1 MGSISRLYEYDEHN
15 EQREVDAAA
24 AGQPTPP
31 ISSVQLRGPP
41 SWTTSS
47 QRLRLSPTLP
57 MLLTQPRRRELS
69 PVDRLRL
76 SPSGRRL
83 LDVGS
88 PTNEQRFSPEEI
100 RREIEMVEKQIEQLS
115 TEKVREE
122 LDCLMI
128 SH

>member
-1 MGSISRLYEYDEHN
+1 M
-15 EQREVDAAA
+15 
-24 AGQPTPP
+24 
-31 ISSVQLRGPP
+31 
-41 SWTTSS
+41 
-47 QRLRLSPTLP
+47 LS
-57 MLLTQPRRRELS
+57 TQPRRRKLS

-88 PTNEQRFSPEEI
+88 PTNEQRFSPQEI

-115 TEKVREE
+115 TKKVREE